1 MKDCLRLRQL
11 ARNGQRRYGVPIGN
25 DIRQLRANGRREHGT
40 ERGHEHAQPYRIAIW
55 KYSEFV
61 Y

>member
-25 DIRQLRANGRREHGT
+25 DIRQLCAIGRRKYGT
-40 ERGHEHAQPYRIAIW
+40 DVGMNVPNRTESPW